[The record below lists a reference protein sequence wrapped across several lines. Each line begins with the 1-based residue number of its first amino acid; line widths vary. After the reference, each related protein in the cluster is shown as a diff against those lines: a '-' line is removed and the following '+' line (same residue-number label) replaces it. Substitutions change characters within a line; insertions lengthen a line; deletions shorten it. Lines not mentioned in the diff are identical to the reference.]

1 MLKLEVIIGSTRPGR
16 AGLPVGRWFYEHAKK
31 HGKFDVS
38 LADLAEIDLPFMNE
52 AKHPRFQDY
61 AHDHTKAW
69 SERIDDADAI
79 VMVTS
84 EYNYAPPAPLI
95 NAFDYLNKEWAYKP
109 LGFVSYGGVSG
120 GTRAMQVIRQM
131 AGGVRMLPIYESV
144 NIPMIGGLIE
154 GESKSRRFNAPEIQ
168 AKGADAML
176 DELHKLAEVLQP
188 LYLRQ
193 PVRA

>member
-1 MLKLEVIIGSTRPGR
+1 MFKLEVIIGSTRPGR

-31 HGKFDVS
+31 HGKFNVA

-69 SERIDDADAI
+69 SDRIDAADAI

-95 NAFDYLNKEWAYKP
+95 NAISYLNKEWAYKP

-131 AGGVRMLPIYESV
+131 AAGVRALPIYESV

-154 GESKSRRFNAPEIQ
+154 GEGKSRRFNAPEIQ

-176 DELHKLAEVLQP
+176 DELHKLAQVLQP